1 MQVKTIIVNDVAAS
15 MGGALSILRQ
25 FLRELT
31 ENEMAKSFR
40 WIIFVSNDL
49 VNEFS
54 SEYIEIVKVD
64 AKKWRKRIWWDTF
77 GICKWLQDRHIE
89 PSLAVSLMSVGFRKL
104 DAPQIVYMHQP
115 LPFGDFNEFKPFELK
130 ARFYRLAIWKWMKR
144 TIRRDSSVVVQTN
157 WMKEAVSN
165 KLRIP
170 KEQIHVIRPVIEPFA
185 GEELRCVNK
194 KSYYLFYPAVAS
206 ASYKNHELLIKIL
219 STIKKKKPELYPRI
233 TLAFTCNP
241 DDNRIT
247 KYYYR
252 LSKKLSVDERI
263 EWKGYLGKDEMLRE
277 YIQSDIVLFPSK
289 LETFGLPLIEAASM
303 GKPIFVLDEPYA
315 HDVLE
320 GYKGVKYIPDD
331 PAQWAEKL
339 EETLATRK
347 RYFEKYE
354 NEDSGGWSKFMNL
367 LVSTCKLNEY

>member
-1 MQVKTIIVNDVAAS
+1 MKTIIVNDVAAS

-40 WIIFVSNDL
+40 WIIFISNDL

-170 KEQIHVIRPVIEPFA
+170 KEQIHVIRPKIEPLTTA
-185 GEELRCVNK
+185 QMDCVNQK
-194 KSYYLFYPAVAS
+194 NFRIFYPAVPS
-206 ASYKNHELLIKIL
+206 VSYKNHELLIRML
-219 STIKKKKPELYPRI
+219 ASIKTNNHELYSKLR
-233 TLAFTCNP
+233 LVFTCKP
-241 DDNRIT
+241 HDKKLT
-247 KYYYR
+247 KYYCR
-252 LSKKLSVDERI
+252 LSKKLAIDEKI
-263 EWKGYLGKDEMLRE
+263 DWKGYLSKNEMVRE
-277 YIQSDIVLFPSK
+277 YLESDIVLFPSK
-289 LETFGLPLIEAASM
+289 LETFGLPLAEAASL
-303 GKPIFVLDEPYA
+303 GKPVFVLDKPYA

-320 GYKGVKYIPDD
+320 GYGGVRYLEDD
-331 PAQWAEKL
+331 PSLWAEKL
-339 EETLATRK
+339 EETLVTRK
-347 RYFEKYE
+347 LHFEQFVNY
-354 NEDSGGWSKFMNL
+354 DSGGWSRFVNL
-367 LVSTCKLNEY
+367 IINACKPSEY